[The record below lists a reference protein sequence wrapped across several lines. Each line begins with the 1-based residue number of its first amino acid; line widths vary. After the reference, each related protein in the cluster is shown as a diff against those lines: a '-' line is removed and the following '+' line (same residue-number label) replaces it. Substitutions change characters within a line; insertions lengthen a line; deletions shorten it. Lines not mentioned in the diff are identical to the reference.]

1 MPKKRTNRRP
11 IEPLTR
17 DEFRA
22 LIDAALVRLTTG
34 GKRDAALLALLGGA
48 GLRLQEALSLH
59 VKDVDTRTGRI
70 NVRRGKGAK
79 QRTVQCAAGVL
90 CYIRDWLHVRSE
102 LGISAGPI
110 ICGFSKDA
118 LGKPVVQPHVHRTMK
133 DLAERARIRKR
144 VHPHGLRHSFTLWL
158 AEAGAPIHAIK
169 ATLGHSSLQTTDHYL
184 SVIFP
189 ETVFAAVAKVDL

>member
-11 IEPLTR
+11 IEPLTK
-17 DEFRA
+17 DEFRS
-22 LIDAALVRLTTG
+22 LIDASLVRMTVG

-59 VKDVDTRTGRI
+59 VKDIETRTGRI
-70 NVRRGKGAK
+70 NVLRGKGAK
-79 QRTVQCAAGVL
+79 QRTVRCATGMMAHV
-90 CYIRDWLHVRSE
+90 RDWLHERE
-102 LGISAGPI
+102 KLGIGAGPF

-118 LGKPVVQPHVHRTMK
+118 QGKPMLQPHVHRMMK
-133 DLAERARIRKR
+133 DLAERAGITKR

-184 SVIFP
+184 STIFP
-189 ETVFAAVAKVDL
+189 EAVFDAVARVDL